1 MSLYNVH
8 PLLFTICVIAY
19 YYIRLTAS
27 LIEWSQVPLPDNGYR
42 GASSVLG
49 EARGSVRFLLTKH
62 HTVLTSTFQVGAPV
76 VSLLSSLRATTEKS
90 LENRKKPNCLV
101 CRVVASATAGQG
113 VSGSIAESGKIL
125 LGFFR
130 KFLCSSTES
139 GIVPSVTMAPNVL
152 EYYRGKNI
160 FITGG
165 TGFVGKALVEKLL
178 RSCSEVNAI
187 YLLMRQKKG
196 VSTEERL
203 KDLCS
208 KPVFDMV
215 REKNPSGFKKLRIIN
230 GDITEPGLGISEEDV
245 KLLQKECNIIFHSA
259 ACVRFDQKLK
269 DAVNMN
275 TSGTLRML
283 TLAESMQNL
292 EVFVHLST
300 AYCRCDLDVLEEKVY
315 AAVHKPRKIMDI
327 VEWMD
332 NDTLDHLE
340 PKIIESEPN
349 TYSYT
354 KAITEDLV
362 NEYSGKFPI
371 AIARP
376 SIVTAAWKEP
386 IPGWVDNLNGPTGI
400 VIGSG
405 KETQVYNL
413 TLSGVI
419 SLTWQEIIKLGEK
432 WVNEYPYT
440 MALWYPGG
448 SIKSYNFTHQID
460 KFFSHLVPA
469 YLVDALLHGLN
480 VLQYYT
486 TKEWHFRNNNYKALR
501 TRVSPEDN
509 EEFYTDASTL
519 NPDEYLKNY
528 VLGTRKFCCHED
540 PANLPRARKLH
551 RIRYFADRL
560 FKLLFIILVLWTLYS
575 NSNVFTSSV
584 ELLDNSLKSLPLMN
598 QANAE
603 EIPNIA
609 L

>member
-1 MSLYNVH
+1 
-8 PLLFTICVIAY
+8 
-19 YYIRLTAS
+19 
-27 LIEWSQVPLPDNGYR
+27 
-42 GASSVLG
+42 
-49 EARGSVRFLLTKH
+49 
-62 HTVLTSTFQVGAPV
+62 
-76 VSLLSSLRATTEKS
+76 
-90 LENRKKPNCLV
+90 
-101 CRVVASATAGQG
+101 
-113 VSGSIAESGKIL
+113 
-125 LGFFR
+125 
-130 KFLCSSTES
+130 
-139 GIVPSVTMAPNVL
+139 MAPNVL

-292 EVFVHLST
+292 EVSIPSNCCLER
-300 AYCRCDLDVLEEKVY
+300 AYPWVGGQ
-315 AAVHKPRKIMDI
+315 P
-327 VEWMD
+327 EWT
-332 NDTLDHLE
+332 NGYRHRQRQ
-340 PKIIESEPN
+340 
-349 TYSYT
+349 
-354 KAITEDLV
+354 
-362 NEYSGKFPI
+362 
-371 AIARP
+371 RP
-376 SIVTAAWKEP
+376 
-386 IPGWVDNLNGPTGI
+386 
-400 VIGSG
+400 

-460 KFFSHLVPA
+460 N
-469 YLVDALLHGLN
+469 HGLN

-598 QANAE
+598 QA
-603 EIPNIA
+603 
-609 L
+609 

>member
-1 MSLYNVH
+1 
-8 PLLFTICVIAY
+8 
-19 YYIRLTAS
+19 
-27 LIEWSQVPLPDNGYR
+27 
-42 GASSVLG
+42 
-49 EARGSVRFLLTKH
+49 
-62 HTVLTSTFQVGAPV
+62 
-76 VSLLSSLRATTEKS
+76 
-90 LENRKKPNCLV
+90 
-101 CRVVASATAGQG
+101 
-113 VSGSIAESGKIL
+113 
-125 LGFFR
+125 
-130 KFLCSSTES
+130 
-139 GIVPSVTMAPNVL
+139 MAPNVL

-165 TGFVGKALVEKLL
+165 TGFVGKALLEKLL
-178 RSCSEVNAI
+178 RNCSEVNAI

-196 VSTEERL
+196 VSAEERL
-203 KDLCS
+203 KDLYS
-208 KPVFDMV
+208 KPVFEMV

-230 GDITEPGLGISEEDV
+230 GDITEPGLGISEDDV

-315 AAVHKPRKIMDI
+315 SAVHKPRKIMDI

-332 NDTLDHLE
+332 DDTLAYLE
-340 PKIIESEPN
+340 PKIISSEPN

-405 KETQVYNL
+405 KGVIRTMHCEPSFKADAISVDVVANACILIAYVTGLDKPKETQVYNL

-419 SLTWQEIIKLGEK
+419 NLTWQEIIDLGEK

-448 SIKSYNFTHQID
+448 SIKSYNITHQID

-469 YLVDALLHGLN
+469 YLVDALLFLLGKKTFMINLQKRISHGLN

-486 TKEWHFRNNNYKALR
+486 TKEWHFRNNNYKGLR
-501 TRVSPEDN
+501 NRITPEDN
-509 EEFYTDASTL
+509 DVFYTDASTL

-540 PANLPRARKLH
+540 PANLPRAKKLH
-551 RIRYFADRL
+551 RIRYFVDR
-560 FKLLFIILVLWTLYS
+560 FIKLIFIFLVLWTLYS
-575 NSNVFTSSV
+575 NSHVFASSV
-584 ELLDNSLKSLPLMN
+584 ELLDNSLKSLPLMH
-598 QANAE
+598 QAKAE
-603 EIPNIA
+603 EISNIV